1 MIEVTDDRLPANA
14 GRWRLAAGGPADG
27 VKPTCERT
35 TADPDLLMPV
45 VALGAAYLGGTRLS
59 ALAEAAVI
67 TEIRPGALAALS
79 TAMWWDPAP
88 WAPTS
93 F

>member
-1 MIEVTDDRLPANA
+1 
-14 GRWRLAAGGPADG
+14 
-27 VKPTCERT
+27 
-35 TADPDLLMPV
+35 MPV

-59 ALAEAAVI
+59 ALAEADVL
-67 TEIRPGALAALS
+67 TEIRPGALTALS

-88 WAPTS
+88 WAPTN